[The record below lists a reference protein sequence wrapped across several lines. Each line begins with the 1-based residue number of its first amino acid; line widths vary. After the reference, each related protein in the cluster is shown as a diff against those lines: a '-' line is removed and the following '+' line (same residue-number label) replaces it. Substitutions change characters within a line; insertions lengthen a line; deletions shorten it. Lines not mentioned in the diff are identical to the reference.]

1 MRDLVISHAGLVL
14 DTEMPPL
21 LLHLCAHVSGYE
33 ITAARWGTTTS
44 TSQRSVDK

>member
-1 MRDLVISHAGLVL
+1 MRDLVISHACLVL
-14 DTEMPPL
+14 DTEMPP